1 MADKD
6 FLISQEMVCSLFEYR
21 DGKLFNKVRRGN
33 AAIGDEACA
42 LDAKGYKRTKIN
54 RKNFFV
60 HRLIFLMHHGYMPQF
75 IDHID
80 CDRTN
85 NQIENLR
92 EATHTQNNHN
102 RKISTRNK
110 SGVKGVSWCNR
121 PPSWKAQGTVNY
133 RQYHLGYFSK
143 LEDAEAAVRQFRSEH
158 HAEFA
163 RQK

>member
-6 FLISQEMVCSLFEYR
+6 SLISQELVRSLFEYR
-21 DGKLFNKVRRGN
+21 GGKLFNKVRRGN
-33 AAIGDEACA
+33 AAIGEEACA

-54 RKNFFV
+54 RQSFFV
-60 HRLIFLMHHGYMPQF
+60 HRLIFLMHHGYMPKF

-85 NQIENLR
+85 NNIENLR
-92 EATHTQNNHN
+92 EATHNQNNHN

-121 PPSWKAQGTVNY
+121 PPSWKAQCTVDY
-133 RQYHLGYFSK
+133 RQYHLGYFAK
-143 LEDAEAAVRQFRSEH
+143 LEDAEAAVRKFRSEH
-158 HAEFA
+158 HAQFA
-163 RQK
+163 RQI